1 MNSGDG
7 EPEHRSTTPTDGGI
21 EMLAGKYR
29 VERTLGAGGFGS
41 VVLARDLLLDLP
53 VAIKRLSGHAAHDP
67 EIQARF
73 IQEARCVSRLVHP
86 HIARVLSFEHINAE
100 YHLVMEF
107 LGGGSLAD
115 RLTESAI
122 RSVAETLAIARD
134 VLDALAAAHQNGVVH
149 RDVKPENILFTDDGV
164 TKLTDFGVARV
175 PEGMGGS
182 QVTMPGVQPGT
193 VLFMSPEQVSGEE
206 VDGRTDLYALGA
218 MLYLMLSGE
227 NYLGLKNCRSLPLA
241 FIEIVRTP
249 PIPLRMVA
257 PEVPQAAAAIIDRLL
272 AKDPGERFQT
282 ADAALT
288 AITPL
293 VATSPHPPRQ
303 DHTHRRPPPPAVPTG
318 PSAPTG
324 AQPEAEQRYRRIFE
338 LFLADGVIVS
348 KERRVLDEKAR
359 EWDLAPDT
367 AQRIELDVISDSGI
381 GYDQRDIL
389 EFEEMIRL
397 FLIDGIIQDE
407 EREIIDAKAKQFGL
421 SEQVVANIIRIASM

>member
-1 MNSGDG
+1 MNSGET
-7 EPEHRSTTPTDGGI
+7 EPEERGL
-21 EMLAGKYR
+21 EMLAGKYQ
-29 VERTLGAGGFGS
+29 VERALGEGGFGA
-41 VVLARDLLLDLP
+41 VFLARDLLLDLP
-53 VAIKRLSGHAAHDP
+53 VAVKRLSGHAAHDP

-86 HIARVLSFEHINAE
+86 HIARVLSFEHINGE
-100 YHLVMEF
+100 YHLIMEF

-115 RLTESAI
+115 RMAEIGILA
-122 RSVAETLAIARD
+122 VDETLAIARD
-134 VLDALAAAHQNGVVH
+134 VLDALAVAHGNGVVH

-182 QVTMPGVQPGT
+182 QVTMPGMQPGT

-218 MLYLMLSGE
+218 TLYQMLSGQ

-249 PIPLRMVA
+249 PVPLRKVA
-257 PEVPQAAAAIIDRLL
+257 PDVPEDAAAFIDRLL
-272 AKDPGERFQT
+272 AKAPKDRFAT
-282 ADAALT
+282 ADAALQ
-288 AITPL
+288 ALAPL
-293 VATSPHPPRQ
+293 VATSSPPRRQ
-303 DHTHRRPPPPAVPTG
+303 DRTHRPAPEPAPPP
-318 PSAPTG
+318 
-324 AQPEAEQRYRRIFE
+324 EAIEKYRKIFV

-348 KERRVLDEKAR
+348 KERRVLDDKAR
-359 EWDLAPDT
+359 EWELSPDT
-367 AQRIELDVISDSGI
+367 TKRIEMDVISDSGI

-407 EREIIDAKAKQFGL
+407 EREIITAKAAEFGL
-421 SEQVVANIIRIASM
+421 SDQVVANIIRIAAN